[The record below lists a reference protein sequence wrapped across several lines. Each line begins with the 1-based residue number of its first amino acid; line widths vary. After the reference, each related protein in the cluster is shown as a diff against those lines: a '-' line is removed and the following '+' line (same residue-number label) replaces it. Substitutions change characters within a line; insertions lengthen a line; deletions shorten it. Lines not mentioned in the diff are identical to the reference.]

1 MKTAQPHITEEKI
14 AAYRAAAFSF
24 LMWLLSVIFALGAPR
39 RSRRL
44 KRFLTRCER
53 RVEMILF
60 LVAHRRAGPVRRP
73 RTLRPGSVPP
83 GFRRAQPTPRL
94 LFKTARIRARGQ
106 SLRQRALRLLHVM
119 AAPERFVAR
128 FLKRILKGLCPRRF
142 VAAAPPALAFVALA
156 SPTPPAF
163 ADSS

>member
-1 MKTAQPHITEEKI
+1 MQTAQPHITEERI
-14 AAYRAAAFSF
+14 AAYSAAAFSC

-60 LVAHRRAGPVRRP
+60 LMAHRRAGPVRRP

-94 LFKTARIRARGQ
+94 IFRAARIRARGQ
-106 SLRQRALRLLHVM
+106 SLRQRALRLLEVM

-128 FLKRILKGLCPRRF
+128 FLKRILKGLCLRRF
-142 VAAAPPALAFVALA
+142 VAAAPPPRELAARA
-156 SPTPPAF
+156 MPATPAF